1 MLQTEMK
8 VIQQTEIA
16 DKVYELILSGECV
29 ADMSPGQFLM
39 LKPNRSDLLMRR
51 PISICSYDKTAKT
64 CILLYRIEGDG
75 TKDFSS
81 LSKGD
86 TIDVLGPLGKGFDL
100 NSTPAPKTA
109 LLIGGGIGVPPMYQL
124 GKELADKGVQVTFVN
139 GFQSEK
145 DSFYEKEMTEYGT
158 VHIAT
163 VDGSYG
169 TKGFVTDITKD
180 FPEEPDVIYSCGPK
194 AMLQAVKA
202 SFPGTKTYLSL
213 EERMACGIGACYA
226 CVCPKAGDTKKQFKV
241 CEDGP
246 VFRADEVSL

>member
-16 DKVYELILSGECV
+16 DKVYELILTGECV

-39 LKPNRSDLLMRR
+39 LKPSRTDLLMRR

-64 CILLYRIEGDG
+64 CILLYRVEGDG
-75 TKDFSS
+75 TRDFSE
-81 LSKGD
+81 LVEGD
-86 TIDVLGPLGKGFDL
+86 TVDVLGPLGKGFDI
-100 NSTPAPKTA
+100 NAAPTAKTA

-124 GKELADKGVQVTFVN
+124 GKELAEKGIQVTFVN
-139 GFQSEK
+139 GFQSAK
-145 DSFYEKEMTEYGT
+145 DCFYQEEMLEYGK

-163 VDGSYG
+163 VDGTAG
-169 TKGFVTDITKD
+169 TQGFVTDITKK
-180 FPEEPDVIYSCGPK
+180 FKAEPDVIFSCGPK

-202 SFPGTKTYLSL
+202 SFPETKTYLSL

-226 CVCPKAGDTKKQFKV
+226 CVCSKAKVAEEQFKV
-241 CEDGP
+241 CVDGP
-246 VFRADEVSL
+246 VFRADEVTL

>member
-16 DKVYELILSGECV
+16 DKVYELILTGECV

-39 LKPNRSDLLMRR
+39 LKPSRSDLLMRR
-51 PISICSYDKTAKT
+51 PISICSYDKTAQT
-64 CILLYRIEGDG
+64 CILLYRVEGDG
-75 TKDFSS
+75 TKDFSL
-81 LSKGD
+81 LSGGD
-86 TIDVLGPLGKGFDL
+86 TIDVLGPLGKGFDIDT
-100 NSTPAPKTA
+100 TPAPKTA

-124 GKELADKGVQVTFVN
+124 GKELAGKGVEVTFVN
-139 GFQSEK
+139 GFQSAK
-145 DSFYEKEMTEYGT
+145 DSFYAKEMTAYGT

-163 VDGSYG
+163 VDGSLG
-169 TKGFVTDITKD
+169 TQGFVTDITKN

-202 SFPGTKTYLSL
+202 SFPETKTYLSL

-226 CVCPKAGDTKKQFKV
+226 CVCPKADDTNKQFKV

-246 VFRADEVSL
+246 VFRADEVKL